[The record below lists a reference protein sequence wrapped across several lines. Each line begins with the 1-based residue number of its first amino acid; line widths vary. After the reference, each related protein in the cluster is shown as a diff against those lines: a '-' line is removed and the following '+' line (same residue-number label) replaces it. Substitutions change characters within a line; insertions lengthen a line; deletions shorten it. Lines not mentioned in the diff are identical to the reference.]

1 MITKERGLKMATEK
15 LFQNDAYLKEMHAEV
30 TAVRMHGGRMQI
42 ALDRSVFFPEGGGQP
57 ADQGFLDGIKVVD
70 VQEDADS
77 GDIWHILEKEGDFK
91 PGQRVCGRI
100 DWDRRFD
107 HMQMHC
113 GEHILSG
120 RFHELFGVE
129 NRGFHMG
136 SDYMTIDMA
145 APEGRPLTDEQIR
158 EAEIASNE
166 IIWENLPVRI
176 LRCENREDAERL
188 PLRKLADFVEG
199 DVSVVLIGDEESPAD
214 CCACCGTH
222 PLQTGSVGLISVL
235 KAETYKGM
243 TRLTIKAG
251 RFALE
256 EYMLRSDAASA
267 LAKKYSCE
275 LAELIERD
283 KINDVKNEEIRR
295 ELAELRSA
303 IAKKEEEKLRE
314 ALDSGSGTFEAFTY
328 ELQSANDLQAMASR
342 LKDSLVAPLALLSER
357 DCTVVIAS
365 PGEPD
370 AGKLVGNFA
379 KLFAGKGGGNR
390 QIARAIFQSS
400 EDAKKFID
408 QLKEELR

>member
-1 MITKERGLKMATEK
+1 MATEK
-15 LFQNDAYLKEMHAEV
+15 LFQNDAYLKEIDAEV
-30 TAVRMHGGRMQI
+30 TAVRMHSGRMQI

-100 DWDRRFD
+100 DWDRRFG

-166 IIWENLPVRI
+166 IVWENLPVRI
-176 LRCENREDAERL
+176 LYCENREDAEKL
-188 PLRKLADFVEG
+188 PVRKLADFVEG
-199 DVSVVLIGDEESPAD
+199 DVSVVLIGDKERPAD

-222 PLQTGSVGLISVL
+222 PMQTGSVGLISIL
-235 KAETYKGM
+235 KAEAYKGM

-256 EYMLRSDAASA
+256 ESMLRSDAATA

-275 LAELIERD
+275 VADLLERD
-283 KINDVKNEEIRR
+283 KVNDAKNEEIRR

-303 IAKKEEEKLRE
+303 ISKKEEEKLRE
-314 ALDSGSGTFEAFTY
+314 FLASGDGAFIALNY
-328 ELQSANDLQAMASR
+328 ELQSANELQAMASR
-342 LKDSLVAPLALLSER
+342 LKDSIKAPIALFSEKDR
-357 DCTVVIAS
+357 TVVIAS

-370 AGKLVGNFA
+370 ASKLVRDFA
-379 KLFAGKGGGNR
+379 KLFAGKGGGNQ

>member
-1 MITKERGLKMATEK
+1 MATEK
-15 LFQNDAYLKEMHAEV
+15 LFQNDAYLKEMDAEV
-30 TAVRMHGGRMQI
+30 AAVRMHGGKMQI

-57 ADQGFLDGIKVVD
+57 ADRGFLDEVKVVD

-77 GDIWHILEKEGDFK
+77 RDIWHTLEKEGDFK

-100 DWDRRFD
+100 DWQRRFG

-176 LRCENREDAERL
+176 LYCESREDAEKL
-188 PLRKLADFVEG
+188 PVRKLADFVEG
-199 DVSVVLIGDEESPAD
+199 DVSVVLIGDKENPAD

-222 PLQTGSVGLISVL
+222 PMQTGSVGLISVL
-235 KAETYKGM
+235 KAEAYKGM

-256 EYMLRSDAASA
+256 EYVRRSDAASA
-267 LAKKYSCE
+267 LTKKYSCE

-283 KINDVKNEEIRR
+283 KINDLKNEEIRR
-295 ELAELRSA
+295 ELAELKSA

-328 ELQSANDLQAMASR
+328 ELQSASDLQAMASR

-357 DCTVVIAS
+357 DRTVVIAS

-370 AGKLVGNFA
+370 AGKLVSNFA
-379 KLFAGKGGGNR
+379 KLFGGKGGGNR
-390 QIARAIFQSS
+390 QIARAIFQSG
-400 EDAKKFID
+400 EDANKFID
-408 QLKEELR
+408 KLKEEFR